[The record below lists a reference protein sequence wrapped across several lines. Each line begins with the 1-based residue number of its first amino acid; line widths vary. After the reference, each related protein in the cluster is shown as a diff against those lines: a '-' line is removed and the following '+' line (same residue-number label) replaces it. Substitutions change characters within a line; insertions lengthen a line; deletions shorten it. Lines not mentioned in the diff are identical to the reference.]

1 VITEGGIFLQL
12 PWSQFLPMQVYD
24 LEKKGGSIIAG
35 VLKLMQE
42 RKANPPPPRDAR
54 LPPKPAGQT
63 VGSFRAGLQMLPEAI
78 ARNLQQH
85 IRSVFSSSQYELHRQ
100 RGFGFHGL
108 CVQTYQLVICRLKF
122 DLGVGPQ
129 IHFGPALHFQFALN
143 MAMHGC

>member
-1 VITEGGIFLQL
+1 
-12 PWSQFLPMQVYD
+12 MQVYD

-78 ARNLQQH
+78 AGNLQQH
-85 IRSVFSSSQYELHRQ
+85 IRSVCSSSQYELHRQ
-100 RGFGFHGL
+100 RRFSCHGL
-108 CVQTYQLVICRLKF
+108 CVQTYQHFKCRLKI
-122 DLGVGPQ
+122 DWE
-129 IHFGPALHFQFALN
+129 
-143 MAMHGC
+143 

>member
-1 VITEGGIFLQL
+1 
-12 PWSQFLPMQVYD
+12 MQVYD

-85 IRSVFSSSQYELHRQ
+85 IRSVCSFWQNYLHRWMKVSWC
-100 RGFGFHGL
+100 GFCL
-108 CVQTYQLVICRLKF
+108 ET
-122 DLGVGPQ
+122 
-129 IHFGPALHFQFALN
+129 
-143 MAMHGC
+143 